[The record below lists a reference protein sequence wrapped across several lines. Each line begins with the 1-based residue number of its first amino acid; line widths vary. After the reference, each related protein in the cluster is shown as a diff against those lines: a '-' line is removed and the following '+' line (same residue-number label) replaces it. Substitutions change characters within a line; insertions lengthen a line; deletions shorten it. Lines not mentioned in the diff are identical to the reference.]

1 MAIFNGRYRWDGT
14 KKNNQEP
21 IAWSPGAY
29 DVKIFRC
36 AASALKVEYL
46 KPIVCVYAPTGEGQS
61 ISAHPEKFAK
71 QICNDFSLDMER
83 VLWVEDNL
91 KDDDRYE
98 VVMFTRSGQIG
109 NTIFYRSRKR
119 PAFKCEVEMIEQE
132 LSGVLIYNQ
141 PCQ

>member
-14 KKNNQEP
+14 KRNNQDP

-36 AASALKVEYL
+36 SSSSSKIEYL
-46 KPIVCVYAPTGEGQS
+46 KPFVCVYASTGEGQS
-61 ISAHPEKFAK
+61 ISANPEKFAK

-91 KDDDRYE
+91 KDGDGYE
-98 VVMFTRSGQIG
+98 VVMFTRSGKIG
-109 NTIFYRSRKR
+109 NIVFYRSQKR
-119 PAFKCEVEMIEQE
+119 MAFKSEVEMIEQE
-132 LSGVLIYNQ
+132 LSGVETSVE
-141 PCQ
+141 

>member
-14 KKNNQEP
+14 KRNNQDP

-36 AASALKVEYL
+36 SSSSKVEYL
-46 KPIVCVYAPTGEGQS
+46 KPFVCVYASTGEGQS
-61 ISAHPEKFAK
+61 ISANPEKFAK

-91 KDDDRYE
+91 KDGDRYE
-98 VVMFTRSGQIG
+98 VVMFTRSGKIG
-109 NTIFYRSRKR
+109 NIVFYRSQKR
-119 PAFKCEVEMIEQE
+119 LAFKSEVEMIEQE
-132 LSGVLIYNQ
+132 LSGVETSVE
-141 PCQ
+141 